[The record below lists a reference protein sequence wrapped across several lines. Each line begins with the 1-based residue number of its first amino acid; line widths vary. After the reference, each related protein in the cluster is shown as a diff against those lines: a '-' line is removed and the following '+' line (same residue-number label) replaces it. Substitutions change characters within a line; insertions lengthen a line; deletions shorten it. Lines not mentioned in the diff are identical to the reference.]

1 MAIFNPQE
9 LQVYFD
15 TRNYAGAAEYLRKT
29 KAKDYASQLT
39 LNSRIHDLEKLA
51 AKQKS
56 IYADLNSD
64 QQQAYD
70 FMSAMLGDEGSVPR
84 TRVYKENGQE
94 RQQVNTYG
102 TEYLNKINNLKSN
115 DGNDIHRI
123 AIDIENDDDLQA
135 LSKSLGYGNIYDNTL
150 GISVVNL
157 GKNKGNRLIID
168 SSNKNLYKLLSAT
181 NKLSDKSGW
190 DIFNNI
196 GNEATKW
203 GLGTGAIGATIGSVA
218 PGVGTTVGGAIGG
231 LGGML
236 VGTVKGGIDEIS
248 NAIYRSNKYK
258 IRGIDADGKVYNN
271 GDFNYGDLQDAIAI
285 GDKANDI
292 MEDAKAAKTRQ
303 QTFVAESVVSN
314 FLGAGH
320 AEAYKLYK
328 QHKID
333 FDTYNKIETN
343 WKKAYDTLINQADFT
358 KKEVYAWSADSGE
371 GVNLKLVNNP
381 DIPNLKGEIMA
392 AMHDNRVT
400 YSLCVSDG
408 ELGTLITIAPKTQSG
423 DDKTDWSKKKGE
435 VQKQIWVKGLFE
447 GSAERAFESDSKTKA
462 ARDNADMKKFNYELS
477 LANGKTVG
485 YKPGTGAY
493 SKTTDKN
500 GNTVYT
506 SISEEEMIH
515 NLNESNII
523 EEGALT
529 ALNSLNNDSNNY
541 NTSNIMNR
549 INSLAISATNELY
562 PQGSATDTER
572 EYYANEIARTMA
584 NLVARYYKLQ
594 NQE

>member
-1 MAIFNPQE
+1 MAQFNPQE

-29 KAKDYASQLT
+29 KAKDYASQLA
-39 LNSRIHDLEKLA
+39 LNSKIHDLEKLA

-56 IYADLNSD
+56 IYSNLDND

-70 FMSAMLGDEGSVPR
+70 FMSAMLGEGSIPR
-84 TRVYKENGQE
+84 NRTYIENGQE
-94 RQQVNTYG
+94 RTQVNNYG
-102 TEYLNKINNLKSN
+102 TEYLNKISNLKSD
-115 DGNDIHRI
+115 DGNNINRI
-123 AIDIENDDDLQA
+123 AIDIENDDDLEA
-135 LSKSLGYGNIYDNTL
+135 LSKSLGYGNINDNTL
-150 GISVVNL
+150 GISVINL

-168 SSNKNLYKLLSAT
+168 SSNKNLYKVLSAT
-181 NKLSDKSGW
+181 NKLSDKSSL
-190 DIFNNI
+190 DIINNI
-196 GNEATKW
+196 GSEATKW
-203 GLGTGAIGATIGSVA
+203 GLGTGAIGATIGSVV
-218 PGVGTTVGGAIGG
+218 PGVGTTAGGAIGG
-231 LGGML
+231 LGGMV
-236 VGTVKGGIDEIS
+236 VGIIKGGADEIL
-248 NAIYRSNKYK
+248 NAVYRSNKYK
-258 IRGIDADGKVYNN
+258 IKGIDSKGKLYDD
-271 GDFNYGDLQDAIAI
+271 GDFNYDDLQDAIEI
-285 GDKANDI
+285 GDKANTI
-292 MEDAKAAKTRQ
+292 MEDVKATKTRQ
-303 QTFVAESVVSN
+303 QNFVAESVVSN

-333 FDTYNKIETN
+333 LDTYNKIEAN
-343 WKKAYDTLINQADFT
+343 WKKTYDTLINQADFT
-358 KKEVYAWSADSGE
+358 QKEVYAWSADSGE
-371 GVNLKLVNNP
+371 GVNLKPVKNELIP
-381 DIPNLKGEIMA
+381 DLKGEIMS

-408 ELGTLITIAPKTQSG
+408 ELGTLITIAPKAQSG

-447 GSAERAFESDSKTKA
+447 GTAERAFESDSKTKA

-477 LANGKTVG
+477 LVNGKTVG

-500 GNTVYT
+500 GNTIYN

-515 NLNESNII
+515 NLNENNII
-523 EEGALT
+523 EEGALA

-541 NTSNIMNR
+541 NTSNIMDR

-572 EYYANEIARTMA
+572 EYYANEISRTMA
-584 NLVARYYKLQ
+584 NLVARYNKLQ

>member
-1 MAIFNPQE
+1 MAQFNPQE

-29 KAKDYASQLT
+29 KAKDYASQLA
-39 LNSRIHDLEKLA
+39 LNSKIHDLEKLA

-56 IYADLNSD
+56 IYSNLDND

-70 FMSAMLGDEGSVPR
+70 FMSAMFGEGSIPR
-84 TRVYKENGQE
+84 NRVYTENGQE
-94 RQQVNTYG
+94 RRQVNNYG
-102 TEYLNKINNLKSN
+102 TEYLNRISNLKSD
-115 DGNDIHRI
+115 DGNNINRI
-123 AIDIENDDDLQA
+123 AIDIEKDDDLQA
-135 LSKSLGYGNIYDNTL
+135 LSKSLGYGNINDNTL
-150 GISVVNL
+150 GISIVSL

-168 SSNKNLYKLLSAT
+168 SSNKNLYKVLSAT
-181 NKLSDKSGW
+181 NKLSDKSGL
-190 DIFNNI
+190 DIINDI
-196 GNEATKW
+196 GGEATKW
-203 GLGTGAIGATIGSVA
+203 GLGTVPIGATIGSVV
-218 PGVGTTVGGAIGG
+218 PVVGTTAGGAIGG

-236 VGTVKGGIDEIS
+236 VGIIKGGADEIS

-258 IRGIDADGKVYNN
+258 IKGIDSKGKLYDD
-271 GDFNYGDLQDAIAI
+271 GDFNYDDLQDAIEI
-285 GDKANDI
+285 GDKANSI
-292 MEDAKAAKTRQ
+292 MEDVKATKTRQ
-303 QTFVAESVVSN
+303 QNFVAESVVSN

-320 AEAYKLYK
+320 AEAYKLYQ

-333 FDTYNKIETN
+333 ADTYNKIQDN

-358 KKEVYAWSADSGE
+358 QKEVYAWSADSGE
-371 GVNLKLVNNP
+371 GVNLKSVKNELIP
-381 DIPNLKGEIMA
+381 DLKGEVMA
-392 AMHDNRVT
+392 AMHDNRLT

-408 ELGTLITIAPKTQSG
+408 ELGTLITIAPKAQSG

-435 VQKQIWVKGLFE
+435 IQKQIWVKGLFE
-447 GSAERAFESDSKTKA
+447 GTAEKAFESDTKTKA

-477 LANGKTVG
+477 LVNGKTVG

-500 GNTVYT
+500 GNTIYN

-515 NLNESNII
+515 NINENNII
-523 EEGALT
+523 EEGALA

-541 NTSNIMNR
+541 NTSNIMDR

-572 EYYANEIARTMA
+572 EYYANEISRTMA
-584 NLVARYYKLQ
+584 NLVARYNKLQ
-594 NQE
+594 NQK

>member
-1 MAIFNPQE
+1 MAQFNAQILQE
-9 LQVYFD
+9 YFD
-15 TRNYAGAAEYLRKT
+15 TRNYAGAANYLRT
-29 KAKDYASQLT
+29 TEAKDYSSQLA
-39 LNSRIHDLEKLA
+39 LNSKIHDLEKLA

-56 IYADLNSD
+56 IYADLDSD

-70 FMSAMLGDEGSVPR
+70 FMSAISGEGSIPR

-94 RQQVNTYG
+94 RRQVNNYG
-102 TEYLNKINNLKSN
+102 TEYLNKINNLKSDN
-115 DGNDIHRI
+115 GQNINRI
-123 AIDIENDDDLQA
+123 AIDIENDDDLKA
-135 LSKSLGYGNIYDNTL
+135 LSENLGYGNLNDNTL
-150 GISVVNL
+150 GISIVSL

-168 SSNKNLYKLLSAT
+168 TTNKNLYKVLSTA

-196 GNEATKW
+196 GGEATKW

-218 PGVGTTVGGAIGG
+218 PGIGTTVGGAIGG

-236 VGTVKGGIDEIS
+236 VGTIKGGMDEIS

-258 IRGIDADGKVYNN
+258 IRGIDANGKLYNDGN
-271 GDFNYGDLQDAIAI
+271 FNYGDLQDAIEI
-285 GDKANDI
+285 GDKANNI
-292 MEDAKAAKTRQ
+292 MEDVKATKTRQ
-303 QTFVAESVVSN
+303 QSFVGESVVSN

-320 AEAYKLYK
+320 AEAYKLYQ
-328 QHKID
+328 QHKINL
-333 FDTYNKIETN
+333 DTYNKIETN
-343 WKKAYDTLINQADFT
+343 WKNAYDTLIQQADFT
-358 KKEVYAWSADSGE
+358 QKEVYAWSADSGE
-371 GVNLKLVNNP
+371 GVNLKPVDNKLVP
-381 DIPNLKGEIMA
+381 DLKGEVMA

-408 ELGTLITIAPKTQSG
+408 ELGTLITIAPKAQSG
-423 DDKTDWSKKKGE
+423 DDKTNWSKKKSE

-447 GSAERAFESDSKTKA
+447 GTAERAFESDTKSKA
-462 ARDNADMKKFNYELS
+462 ARDNADMKKFNYELE
-477 LANGKTVG
+477 LADGKTVG

-493 SKTTDKN
+493 YKTTDKD
-500 GNTVYT
+500 GNTIYNGLT
-506 SISEEEMIH
+506 EEQMLHE
-515 NLNESNII
+515 LNKSNII
-523 EEGALT
+523 EEGALA
-529 ALNSLNNDSNNY
+529 ALNSLNHDSNNY

>member
-1 MAIFNPQE
+1 MAQFNPQE

-15 TRNYAGAAEYLRKT
+15 TRNYAGAANYLRKT
-29 KAKDYASQLT
+29 KAKDYTSQLA
-39 LNSRIHDLEKLA
+39 LNSKIHDLEKLA

-56 IYADLNSD
+56 IYSNLDND

-70 FMSAMLGDEGSVPR
+70 FMSAMFGEGSIPR
-84 TRVYKENGQE
+84 NRVYIENGQE
-94 RQQVNTYG
+94 RTQVNNYG
-102 TEYLNKINNLKSN
+102 TEYLNKTSNLKSN
-115 DGNDIHRI
+115 KGSNINRI
-123 AIDIENDDDLQA
+123 AIDIENDDDLEA
-135 LSKSLGYGNIYDNTL
+135 LSKSLGYGNINDNTL
-150 GISVVNL
+150 GISVINL

-168 SSNKNLYKLLSAT
+168 SSNKNLYKVLSAT
-181 NKLSDKSGW
+181 NKLSDKSSL
-190 DIFNNI
+190 DIINNI
-196 GNEATKW
+196 GGEATKW
-203 GLGTGAIGATIGSVA
+203 GLGTGAIGATIGSVV
-218 PGVGTTVGGAIGG
+218 PGVGTTAGGAIGG

-236 VGTVKGGIDEIS
+236 VGIIKGGTDEIS

-258 IRGIDADGKVYNN
+258 IKGIDSKGKLYDD
-271 GDFNYGDLQDAIAI
+271 GDFNYGDLQDAIEI
-285 GDKANDI
+285 GDKANSI
-292 MEDAKAAKTRQ
+292 MEDVKATKTRQ
-303 QTFVAESVVSN
+303 QNFVAESVVSN

-320 AEAYKLYK
+320 AEAYKLYQ

-333 FDTYNKIETN
+333 ANTYNKIQDN

-358 KKEVYAWSADSGE
+358 QKEVYAWSADSGE
-371 GVNLKLVNNP
+371 GVNLKSVKNELIP
-381 DIPNLKGEIMA
+381 DLKGEVMA
-392 AMHDNRVT
+392 AMHDNRLT

-408 ELGTLITIAPKTQSG
+408 ELGTLITIAPKAQSG

-435 VQKQIWVKGLFE
+435 VQKQIWIKGLFE
-447 GSAERAFESDSKTKA
+447 GTAEKAFESDTKTKA

-477 LANGKTVG
+477 LVNGKTVG

-500 GNTVYT
+500 GNTIYN

-515 NLNESNII
+515 NLNENNII
-523 EEGALT
+523 EEGALA

-541 NTSNIMNR
+541 NTSNIMDR

-572 EYYANEIARTMA
+572 EYYANEISRTMA
-584 NLVARYYKLQ
+584 NLVARYNKLQ
-594 NQE
+594 NQ

>member
-1 MAIFNPQE
+1 MAQFNAQILQE
-9 LQVYFD
+9 YFD
-15 TRNYAGAAEYLRKT
+15 TRNYAGAANYLRT
-29 KAKDYASQLT
+29 TEAKDYSSQLA
-39 LNSRIHDLEKLA
+39 LNSKIHDLEKLA

-56 IYADLNSD
+56 IYADLDSD

-70 FMSAMLGDEGSVPR
+70 FMSAISGEGSIPR

-94 RQQVNTYG
+94 RRQVNNYG
-102 TEYLNKINNLKSN
+102 TEYLNKINNLKSDN
-115 DGNDIHRI
+115 GQNINRI
-123 AIDIENDDDLQA
+123 AIDIENDDDLKA
-135 LSKSLGYGNIYDNTL
+135 LSENLGYGNLNDNTL
-150 GISVVNL
+150 GISIVSL

-168 SSNKNLYKLLSAT
+168 TTNKNLYKVLSTA

-196 GNEATKW
+196 GGEATKW

-218 PGVGTTVGGAIGG
+218 PGIGTTVGGAIGG

-236 VGTVKGGIDEIS
+236 VGTIKGGMDEIS

-258 IRGIDADGKVYNN
+258 IRGIDANGKLYNDGN
-271 GDFNYGDLQDAIAI
+271 FNYGDLQDAVAI

-292 MEDAKAAKTRQ
+292 MEDVKATKTRQ
-303 QTFVAESVVSN
+303 QSFVGESVVSN

-320 AEAYKLYK
+320 AEAYKLYQ
-328 QHKID
+328 QHKINL
-333 FDTYNKIETN
+333 DTYNKIETN
-343 WKKAYDTLINQADFT
+343 WKNAYDTLIQQADFT
-358 KKEVYAWSADSGE
+358 QKEVYAWSADSGE
-371 GVNLKLVNNP
+371 GVNLKPVDNKLIP
-381 DIPNLKGEIMA
+381 DLKGEVMA

-408 ELGTLITIAPKTQSG
+408 ELGTLITIAPKAQSG
-423 DDKTDWSKKKGE
+423 DDKTDWSKKKSE

-447 GSAERAFESDSKTKA
+447 GTAERAFESDTKSKA
-462 ARDNADMKKFNYELS
+462 ARDNADMKKFNYELE
-477 LANGKTVG
+477 LADGKTVG

-493 SKTTDKN
+493 YKTTDKD
-500 GNTVYT
+500 GNTIYNGLT
-506 SISEEEMIH
+506 EEQMLHE
-515 NLNESNII
+515 LNKSNII
-523 EEGALT
+523 EEGALA
-529 ALNSLNNDSNNY
+529 ALNSLNHDSNNY
-541 NTSNIMNR
+541 NTNNIMNR

>member
-1 MAIFNPQE
+1 MAQFNPQE

-29 KAKDYASQLT
+29 KAKDYASQLA
-39 LNSRIHDLEKLA
+39 LNSKIHDLEKLA

-56 IYADLNSD
+56 IYSNLDND

-70 FMSAMLGDEGSVPR
+70 FMSAMFGEGSIPR
-84 TRVYKENGQE
+84 NRTYIENGQE
-94 RQQVNTYG
+94 RTQVNNYG
-102 TEYLNKINNLKSN
+102 TEYLNKINNLRSDN
-115 DGNDIHRI
+115 GNNIKRI
-123 AIDIENDDDLQA
+123 AIDIENDDDLEA
-135 LSKSLGYGNIYDNTL
+135 LSKSLGYGNINDNTL
-150 GISVVNL
+150 GVSVINL

-168 SSNKNLYKLLSAT
+168 SSNKNLYKVLSAT
-181 NKLSDKSGW
+181 NKLSDKSGL
-190 DIFNNI
+190 DIINDI
-196 GNEATKW
+196 GGEATKW
-203 GLGTGAIGATIGSVA
+203 GLGTGAIGATIGSVV
-218 PGVGTTVGGAIGG
+218 PGVGTTAGGAIGG

-236 VGTVKGGIDEIS
+236 VGVIKGGADEIS

-258 IRGIDADGKVYNN
+258 IKGIDSKGNVYDD
-271 GDFNYGDLQDAIAI
+271 GDFNYDDLQDAIEI
-285 GDKANDI
+285 GDKANSI
-292 MEDAKAAKTRQ
+292 MEDVKATKTRQ
-303 QTFVAESVVSN
+303 QNFVAESVVSN

-333 FDTYNKIETN
+333 LNAYNKIEAN
-343 WKKAYDTLINQADFT
+343 WKKTYDTLINQADFT
-358 KKEVYAWSADSGE
+358 QKEVYAWSADSGE
-371 GVNLKLVNNP
+371 GVNLKSVKNELIP
-381 DIPNLKGEIMA
+381 DLKGEIIA

-408 ELGTLITIAPKTQSG
+408 ELGTLITISPKAQSG

-435 VQKQIWVKGLFE
+435 IQKQIWVKGLFE
-447 GSAERAFESDSKTKA
+447 GTAERAFESDSKTKA

-477 LANGKTVG
+477 LVNGKTVG

-500 GNTVYT
+500 GNTIYT

-515 NLNESNII
+515 NLNENNII
-523 EEGALT
+523 EEGALA
-529 ALNSLNNDSNNY
+529 ALNSLNNDSDNY
-541 NTSNIMNR
+541 NTSNIMDR

-572 EYYANEIARTMA
+572 EYYANEISRTMA
-584 NLVARYYKLQ
+584 NLVARYNKLQ

>member
-1 MAIFNPQE
+1 MAEFNSQE

-15 TRNYAGAAEYLRKT
+15 TRNYAGAADYLRKT
-29 KAKDYASQLT
+29 KAKDYASQLA
-39 LNSRIHDLEKLA
+39 LNSKIHDLEKLA

-56 IYADLNSD
+56 IYTDLDSD

-70 FMSAMLGDEGSVPR
+70 FMSAMSGEGGIPR

-94 RQQVNTYG
+94 RRQVNNYG
-102 TEYLNKINNLKSN
+102 TEYLNRISNLKSD
-115 DGNDIHRI
+115 DGNNINRI
-123 AIDIENDDDLQA
+123 AIDIENDDDLKA
-135 LSKSLGYGNIYDNTL
+135 LSESLGYGNIYDNTL
-150 GISVVNL
+150 GISVVSL
-157 GKNKGNRLIID
+157 GKDKGNRLIID

-190 DIFNNI
+190 DIFNNMS
-196 GNEATKW
+196 NEAIKF
-203 GLGTGAIGATIGSVA
+203 GSIGAIPGATIGSIV
-218 PGVGTTVGGAIGG
+218 PGIGTMTGGAIGG

-236 VGTVKGGIDEIS
+236 VGLVKGGGDEIS
-248 NAIYRSNKYK
+248 DAVYRSNKYK
-258 IRGIDADGKVYNN
+258 IKGIDSQGKLYDD
-271 GDFNYGDLQDAIAI
+271 GDFNYGDLQDAIEI
-285 GDKANDI
+285 GDKANNI
-292 MEDAKAAKTRQ
+292 MEDVKATKTRQ
-303 QTFVAESVVSN
+303 QNFVAESVVSN

-320 AEAYKLYK
+320 AEAYKLYQ

-333 FDTYNKIETN
+333 ADTYNKIQDN

-358 KKEVYAWSADSGE
+358 QKEVYAWSADSGE
-371 GVNLKLVNNP
+371 GVNLKPVKNELIP
-381 DIPNLKGEIMA
+381 DLKGEVMS

-408 ELGTLITIAPKTQSG
+408 ELGTLITIAPKAESG

-435 VQKQIWVKGLFE
+435 VQKQVWIKGLFE
-447 GSAERAFESDSKTKA
+447 GTAERAFESDTKTKA

-477 LANGKTVG
+477 LVNGNTVG

-493 SKTTDKN
+493 SKSTDKN
-500 GNTVYT
+500 GNTIYT

-515 NLNESNII
+515 NLNENNII
-523 EEGALT
+523 EEGALA

-541 NTSNIMNR
+541 NTNNIMDR

-572 EYYANEIARTMA
+572 EYQANRIAIVMA
-584 NLVARYYKLQ
+584 NLVERYYKLQ
-594 NQE
+594 NQK

>member
-1 MAIFNPQE
+1 MAQFNSQE

-29 KAKDYASQLT
+29 KAKDYASQLA
-39 LNSRIHDLEKLA
+39 LNSKIHDLEKLA

-56 IYADLNSD
+56 IYSNLDND

-70 FMSAMLGDEGSVPR
+70 FMSAMLGEGSIPR
-84 TRVYKENGQE
+84 NRTYIENGQE
-94 RQQVNTYG
+94 RTQVNNYG
-102 TEYLNKINNLKSN
+102 TEYLNKISNLRSDNGSN
-115 DGNDIHRI
+115 INRI
-123 AIDIENDDDLQA
+123 AIDIENDDDLEA
-135 LSKSLGYGNIYDNTL
+135 LSKSLGYGNINDNTL
-150 GISVVNL
+150 GISVINL

-168 SSNKNLYKLLSAT
+168 SSNKNLYKVLSAT
-181 NKLSDKSGW
+181 NKLSDKSGL
-190 DIFNNI
+190 DIINDI
-196 GNEATKW
+196 GGEATKW
-203 GLGTGAIGATIGSVA
+203 GLGTGAIGATIGSVVPA
-218 PGVGTTVGGAIGG
+218 VGTTAGGAIGG

-236 VGTVKGGIDEIS
+236 VGIIKGGADEIF

-258 IRGIDADGKVYNN
+258 IKGIDAKGKLYDDD
-271 GDFNYGDLQDAIAI
+271 DFNYGDLQDAIEI
-285 GDKANDI
+285 GDKANNI
-292 MEDAKAAKTRQ
+292 MEDVKATKTRQ
-303 QTFVAESVVSN
+303 QNFVAESVVSN

-328 QHKID
+328 QHKINL
-333 FDTYNKIETN
+333 DTYNKIEAN
-343 WKKAYDTLINQADFT
+343 WKKTYDTLINQADFT
-358 KKEVYAWSADSGE
+358 QKEVYAWSADSGE
-371 GVNLKLVNNP
+371 GVNLKSVKNELIP
-381 DIPNLKGEIMA
+381 DLKGEIMS

-408 ELGTLITIAPKTQSG
+408 ELGTLITIAPKSQSG

-435 VQKQIWVKGLFE
+435 IQKQVWVKGLFE
-447 GSAERAFESDSKTKA
+447 GTAEKAFESDTKTKA

-477 LANGKTVG
+477 LVNGKTVG

-500 GNTVYT
+500 GNTIYN

-515 NLNESNII
+515 NLNENNII
-523 EEGALT
+523 EEGALA

-541 NTSNIMNR
+541 NTSNIMDR

-572 EYYANEIARTMA
+572 EYYANEISRTMA
-584 NLVARYYKLQ
+584 NLVARYNKLQ

>member
-1 MAIFNPQE
+1 MAQFNSQE

-29 KAKDYASQLT
+29 KAKDYASQLA
-39 LNSRIHDLEKLA
+39 LNSKIHDLEKLA

-56 IYADLNSD
+56 IYSNLDND

-70 FMSAMLGDEGSVPR
+70 FMSAMLGEGSIPR
-84 TRVYKENGQE
+84 NRTYTENGQE
-94 RQQVNTYG
+94 RTQVNNYG
-102 TEYLNKINNLKSN
+102 TEYLNKISNLRSDNGSN
-115 DGNDIHRI
+115 INRI
-123 AIDIENDDDLQA
+123 AIDIENDDDLEA
-135 LSKSLGYGNIYDNTL
+135 LSKSLGYGNINDNTL
-150 GISVVNL
+150 GISIVSL

-168 SSNKNLYKLLSAT
+168 SSNKNLYKVLSAT
-181 NKLSDKSGW
+181 NKLSDKSGL
-190 DIFNNI
+190 DIINDI
-196 GNEATKW
+196 GGEATKW
-203 GLGTGAIGATIGSVA
+203 GLGTGAIGATIGSVV
-218 PGVGTTVGGAIGG
+218 PGVGTTAGGAIGG

-236 VGTVKGGIDEIS
+236 VGIIKGGADEIS

-258 IRGIDADGKVYNN
+258 IKGIDSKGKLYDD
-271 GDFNYGDLQDAIAI
+271 GDFNYGDLQDAIEI
-285 GDKANDI
+285 GDKANSI
-292 MEDAKAAKTRQ
+292 MEDVKATKTRQ
-303 QTFVAESVVSN
+303 QNFVAESVVSN

-328 QHKID
+328 QHKINL
-333 FDTYNKIETN
+333 DTYNKIEAN
-343 WKKAYDTLINQADFT
+343 WKKTYDTLINQADFT
-358 KKEVYAWSADSGE
+358 QKEVYAWSADSGE
-371 GVNLKLVNNP
+371 GVNLKSVKNELIP
-381 DIPNLKGEIMA
+381 DLKGEVMA
-392 AMHDNRVT
+392 AMHDNRLT

-408 ELGTLITIAPKTQSG
+408 ELGTLITIAPKAQSG

-435 VQKQIWVKGLFE
+435 VQKQIWIKGLFE
-447 GSAERAFESDSKTKA
+447 GTAEKAFESDTKTKA

-477 LANGKTVG
+477 LVNGKTVG

-500 GNTVYT
+500 GNTIYN

-515 NLNESNII
+515 NLNENNII
-523 EEGALT
+523 EEGALA

-541 NTSNIMNR
+541 NTSNIMDR

-572 EYYANEIARTMA
+572 EYYANEISRTMA
-584 NLVARYYKLQ
+584 NLVARYNKLQ
-594 NQE
+594 NQK

>member
-1 MAIFNPQE
+1 MAQFNPQE

-29 KAKDYASQLT
+29 KAKDYASQLA
-39 LNSRIHDLEKLA
+39 LNSKIHDLEKLA

-56 IYADLNSD
+56 IYSDLDND

-70 FMSAMLGDEGSVPR
+70 FMSAMFGEGSIPR
-84 TRVYKENGQE
+84 NRTYIENGQE
-94 RQQVNTYG
+94 RTQVNNYG
-102 TEYLNKINNLKSN
+102 TEYLNKINNLRSDN
-115 DGNDIHRI
+115 GNNIKRI
-123 AIDIENDDDLQA
+123 AIDIENDDDLEA
-135 LSKSLGYGNIYDNTL
+135 LSKSLGYGNINDNTL
-150 GISVVNL
+150 GVSVINL

-168 SSNKNLYKLLSAT
+168 SSNKNLYKVLSAT
-181 NKLSDKSGW
+181 NKISDKSGL
-190 DIFNNI
+190 DIINDI
-196 GNEATKW
+196 GGEATKW
-203 GLGTGAIGATIGSVA
+203 GLGTGAIGATIGSVV
-218 PGVGTTVGGAIGG
+218 PGVGTTAGGAIGG

-236 VGTVKGGIDEIS
+236 VGVIKGGADEIS

-258 IRGIDADGKVYNN
+258 IKGIDSKGNVYDD
-271 GDFNYGDLQDAIAI
+271 GDFNYDDLQDAIEI
-285 GDKANDI
+285 GDKANSI
-292 MEDAKAAKTRQ
+292 MEDVKATKTRQ
-303 QTFVAESVVSN
+303 QNFVAESVVSN

-333 FDTYNKIETN
+333 LNTYNKIEAN
-343 WKKAYDTLINQADFT
+343 WKKTYDTLINQADFT
-358 KKEVYAWSADSGE
+358 QKEVYAWSADSGE
-371 GVNLKLVNNP
+371 GVNLKSVKNELIP
-381 DIPNLKGEIMA
+381 DLKGEIMA

-408 ELGTLITIAPKTQSG
+408 ELGTLITISPKAQSG
-423 DDKTDWSKKKGE
+423 NDKTDWSKKKGE
-435 VQKQIWVKGLFE
+435 IQKQIWVKGLFE
-447 GSAERAFESDSKTKA
+447 GTAERAFESDSKTKA

-477 LANGKTVG
+477 LVNGKTVG

-500 GNTVYT
+500 GNTIYT

-515 NLNESNII
+515 NLNENNII
-523 EEGALT
+523 EEGALA

-541 NTSNIMNR
+541 NTSNIMDR

-572 EYYANEIARTMA
+572 EYYANEISRTMA
-584 NLVARYYKLQ
+584 NLVARYNKLQ

>member
-1 MAIFNPQE
+1 MAQFNPQE

-29 KAKDYASQLT
+29 KAKDYASQLA
-39 LNSRIHDLEKLA
+39 LNSKIHDLEKIA

-56 IYADLNSD
+56 IYSNLDND

-70 FMSAMLGDEGSVPR
+70 FMSAMFGEGSIPR
-84 TRVYKENGQE
+84 NRTYIENGQE
-94 RQQVNTYG
+94 RTQVNNYG
-102 TEYLNKINNLKSN
+102 TEYLNKINNLRSDNGNNIKS
-115 DGNDIHRI
+115 I
-123 AIDIENDDDLQA
+123 AIDIENDDDLEA
-135 LSKSLGYGNIYDNTL
+135 LSKSLGYGNINDNTL
-150 GISVVNL
+150 GISVINL

-168 SSNKNLYKLLSAT
+168 SSNKNLYKVLSAT
-181 NKLSDKSGW
+181 NKLSDKSSL
-190 DIFNNI
+190 DIINNI
-196 GNEATKW
+196 GTEGTKW
-203 GLGTGAIGATIGSVA
+203 GLGTGAIGATIGSVV

-236 VGTVKGGIDEIS
+236 VGVIKGGADEIL

-258 IRGIDADGKVYNN
+258 IKGIDSKGKLYDD
-271 GDFNYGDLQDAIAI
+271 GDFNYDDLQDAIEI
-285 GDKANDI
+285 GDKANTI
-292 MEDAKAAKTRQ
+292 MEDVKATKTRQ
-303 QTFVAESVVSN
+303 QNFVAESVVSN

-328 QHKID
+328 QHKINL
-333 FDTYNKIETN
+333 DTYNKIEAN
-343 WKKAYDTLINQADFT
+343 WKKTYDTLINQADFT
-358 KKEVYAWSADSGE
+358 QKEVYAWSADSGE
-371 GVNLKLVNNP
+371 GVNLKPVKNELIP
-381 DIPNLKGEIMA
+381 DLKGEVMA

-423 DDKTDWSKKKGE
+423 DDKTNWSKKKGE
-435 VQKQIWVKGLFE
+435 IQKQVWVKGLFE
-447 GSAERAFESDSKTKA
+447 GTAEKAFESDSKTKA

-493 SKTTDKN
+493 SKITDKN

-515 NLNESNII
+515 NLNENNEI
-523 EEGALT
+523 EEKALE
-529 ALNSLNNDSNNY
+529 ALNLLNHDPNNY
-541 NTSNIMNR
+541 NTSNIMNKIR
-549 INSLAISATNELY
+549 DSAISATKTLY
-562 PQGSATDTER
+562 PKGSVTDTER
-572 EYYANEIARTMA
+572 EYHANEIARTMA

-594 NQE
+594 NQK

>member
-1 MAIFNPQE
+1 MAQFNAQILQE
-9 LQVYFD
+9 YFD
-15 TRNYAGAAEYLRKT
+15 TRNYAGAANYLRT
-29 KAKDYASQLT
+29 TEAKDYSSQLA
-39 LNSRIHDLEKLA
+39 LNSKIHDLEKLA

-56 IYADLNSD
+56 IYADLDSD

-70 FMSAMLGDEGSVPR
+70 FMSAISGEGSIPR

-94 RQQVNTYG
+94 RRQVNNYG
-102 TEYLNKINNLKSN
+102 TEYLNKINNLKSDN
-115 DGNDIHRI
+115 GQNINRI
-123 AIDIENDDDLQA
+123 AIDIENDDDLKA
-135 LSKSLGYGNIYDNTL
+135 LSENLGYGNLSDNTL
-150 GISVVNL
+150 GISIVSL

-168 SSNKNLYKLLSAT
+168 TTNKNLYKVLSTA

-196 GNEATKW
+196 GGEATKW

-218 PGVGTTVGGAIGG
+218 PGIGTTVGGAIGG

-258 IRGIDADGKVYNN
+258 IRGIDANGKVYSD
-271 GDFNYGDLQDAIAI
+271 GGFNYEDLQDAVEI
-285 GDKANDI
+285 GDKANNI
-292 MEDAKAAKTRQ
+292 MEDVKATKTRQ
-303 QTFVAESVVSN
+303 QGFVGESVVSN

-320 AEAYKLYK
+320 AEAYKLYQ
-328 QHKID
+328 QHKINL
-333 FDTYNKIETN
+333 DTYNKIETN
-343 WKKAYDTLINQADFT
+343 WKNAYDTLIQQADFT
-358 KKEVYAWSADSGE
+358 QKEVYAWSADSGE
-371 GVNLKLVNNP
+371 GVNLKPVDNKLVP
-381 DIPNLKGEIMA
+381 DLKGEVMA

-408 ELGTLITIAPKTQSG
+408 ELGTLITIAPKAQSG
-423 DDKTDWSKKKGE
+423 DDKTDWSKKKSE

-447 GSAERAFESDSKTKA
+447 GTAERAFESDTKSKA
-462 ARDNADMKKFNYELS
+462 ARDNADMKKFNYELE
-477 LANGKTVG
+477 LADGKTVG

-493 SKTTDKN
+493 YKTTDKD
-500 GNTVYT
+500 GNTIYNGLT
-506 SISEEEMIH
+506 EEQMLHE
-515 NLNESNII
+515 LNKSNII
-523 EEGALT
+523 EEGALA
-529 ALNSLNNDSNNY
+529 ALNSLNHDSNNY
-541 NTSNIMNR
+541 NTNNIMNR

>member
-1 MAIFNPQE
+1 MAEFNSQE

-15 TRNYAGAAEYLRKT
+15 TRNYAGAADYLRKT
-29 KAKDYASQLT
+29 KAKDYASQLA
-39 LNSRIHDLEKLA
+39 LNSKIHDLEKLA

-56 IYADLNSD
+56 IYADLDSD

-70 FMSAMLGDEGSVPR
+70 FMSAMSGEGGIPR

-94 RQQVNTYG
+94 RRQVNNYG
-102 TEYLNKINNLKSN
+102 TEYLNRISNLKSN
-115 DGNDIHRI
+115 DGNNINRI
-123 AIDIENDDDLQA
+123 AIDIENDDDLKA
-135 LSKSLGYGNIYDNTL
+135 LSESLGYGNIYDNTL
-150 GISVVNL
+150 GISVVSL
-157 GKNKGNRLIID
+157 GKDKGNRLIID
-168 SSNKNLYKLLSAT
+168 SSNKNLYKLLSTT

-190 DIFNNI
+190 DIFNNMS
-196 GNEATKW
+196 NEAIKF
-203 GLGTGAIGATIGSVA
+203 GSIGALPGATIGSIV
-218 PGVGTTVGGAIGG
+218 PGIGTMAGGAIGG

-236 VGTVKGGIDEIS
+236 VGLVKGGGDEIS
-248 NAIYRSNKYK
+248 DAVYRSNKYK
-258 IRGIDADGKVYNN
+258 IKGIDSQGKLYDD
-271 GDFNYGDLQDAIAI
+271 GDFNYGDLQDAIEI
-285 GDKANDI
+285 GDKANNI
-292 MEDAKAAKTRQ
+292 MEDVKATKTRQ
-303 QTFVAESVVSN
+303 QNFVAESVVSN

-320 AEAYKLYK
+320 AEAYKLYQ

-333 FDTYNKIETN
+333 ADTYNKIQDN

-358 KKEVYAWSADSGE
+358 QKEVYAWSADSGE
-371 GVNLKLVNNP
+371 GVNLKPVKNELIP
-381 DIPNLKGEIMA
+381 DLKGEVMS

-408 ELGTLITIAPKTQSG
+408 ELGTLITIAPKAESG

-435 VQKQIWVKGLFE
+435 VQKQVWIKGLFE
-447 GSAERAFESDSKTKA
+447 GTAERAFESDTKTKA

-477 LANGKTVG
+477 LVNGNTVG

-493 SKTTDKN
+493 SKSTDKN
-500 GNTVYT
+500 GNTIYT

-515 NLNESNII
+515 NLNENNII
-523 EEGALT
+523 EEGALA

-541 NTSNIMNR
+541 NTNNIMDR

-572 EYYANEIARTMA
+572 EYQANRIAIVMA
-584 NLVARYYKLQ
+584 NLVERYYKLQ
-594 NQE
+594 NQK

>member
-1 MAIFNPQE
+1 MAQFNSQE

-29 KAKDYASQLT
+29 KAKDYASQLA
-39 LNSRIHDLEKLA
+39 LNSKIHDLEKLA

-56 IYADLNSD
+56 IYSNLDND

-70 FMSAMLGDEGSVPR
+70 FMSAMLGEGSIPR
-84 TRVYKENGQE
+84 NRVYIENGQE
-94 RQQVNTYG
+94 RRQVNNYG
-102 TEYLNKINNLKSN
+102 TEYLNRISNLRSDNGSNIN
-115 DGNDIHRI
+115 RI

-135 LSKSLGYGNIYDNTL
+135 LSKSLGYGNINDNTL
-150 GISVVNL
+150 GISIVSL

-168 SSNKNLYKLLSAT
+168 SSNKNLYKVLSAT
-181 NKLSDKSGW
+181 NKLSDKSGL
-190 DIFNNI
+190 DIISDI
-196 GNEATKW
+196 GGEATKW
-203 GLGTGAIGATIGSVA
+203 GLGTGAIGATIGSVV
-218 PGVGTTVGGAIGG
+218 PGVGTTAGGAIGG

-236 VGTVKGGIDEIS
+236 VGIIKGGADEIS

-258 IRGIDADGKVYNN
+258 IKGIDSKGRLYDD
-271 GDFNYGDLQDAIAI
+271 GDFNYGDLQDAIEI
-285 GDKANDI
+285 GDKANSI
-292 MEDAKAAKTRQ
+292 MEDVKATKTRQ
-303 QTFVAESVVSN
+303 QNFVAESVVSN

-328 QHKID
+328 QHKINL
-333 FDTYNKIETN
+333 DTYNKIEAN
-343 WKKAYDTLINQADFT
+343 WKKTYDTLINQADFT
-358 KKEVYAWSADSGE
+358 QKEVYAWSADSGE
-371 GVNLKLVNNP
+371 GVNLKSVKNELIP
-381 DIPNLKGEIMA
+381 DLKGEVMA
-392 AMHDNRVT
+392 AMHDNRLT

-408 ELGTLITIAPKTQSG
+408 ELGTLITIAPKAQSG

-435 VQKQIWVKGLFE
+435 VQKQIWIKGLFE
-447 GSAERAFESDSKTKA
+447 GTAEKAFESDTKTKA

-477 LANGKTVG
+477 LVNGKTVG

-500 GNTVYT
+500 GNTIYN

-515 NLNESNII
+515 NLNENNII

-541 NTSNIMNR
+541 NTSNIMDR

-572 EYYANEIARTMA
+572 EYYANEIYRTMA
-584 NLVARYYKLQ
+584 NLVARYNKLQ
-594 NQE
+594 NQK

>member
-1 MAIFNPQE
+1 MAEFNSQE

-15 TRNYAGAAEYLRKT
+15 TRNYAGAADYLRKT
-29 KAKDYASQLT
+29 KAKDYASQLA
-39 LNSRIHDLEKLA
+39 LNSKIHDLEKLA

-56 IYADLNSD
+56 IYADLDSD

-70 FMSAMLGDEGSVPR
+70 FMSAMSGEGGIPR

-94 RQQVNTYG
+94 RRQVNNYG
-102 TEYLNKINNLKSN
+102 TEYLNRISNLKSD
-115 DGNDIHRI
+115 DGNNINRI
-123 AIDIENDDDLQA
+123 AIDIENDDDLKA
-135 LSKSLGYGNIYDNTL
+135 LSESLGYGNIYDNTL
-150 GISVVNL
+150 GISVVSL
-157 GKNKGNRLIID
+157 GKDKGNRLIID

-190 DIFNNI
+190 DIFNNMS
-196 GNEATKW
+196 NEAIKF
-203 GLGTGAIGATIGSVA
+203 GSIGALPGATIGSIV
-218 PGVGTTVGGAIGG
+218 PGIGTMAGGAIGG

-236 VGTVKGGIDEIS
+236 VGLVKGGSDEIS
-248 NAIYRSNKYK
+248 DAVYRSNKYK
-258 IRGIDADGKVYNN
+258 IKGIDSQGKLYDD
-271 GDFNYGDLQDAIAI
+271 GDFNYGDLQDAIEI
-285 GDKANDI
+285 GDKANNI
-292 MEDAKAAKTRQ
+292 MEDVKATKTRQ
-303 QTFVAESVVSN
+303 QNFVAESVVSN

-320 AEAYKLYK
+320 AEAYKLYQ

-333 FDTYNKIETN
+333 ADTYNKIQDN

-358 KKEVYAWSADSGE
+358 QKEVYAWSADSGE
-371 GVNLKLVNNP
+371 GVNLKPVKNELIP
-381 DIPNLKGEIMA
+381 DLKGEVMS

-408 ELGTLITIAPKTQSG
+408 ELGTLITIAPKAESG

-435 VQKQIWVKGLFE
+435 VQKQVWIKGLFE
-447 GSAERAFESDSKTKA
+447 GTAERAFESDTKTKA

-477 LANGKTVG
+477 LVNGNTVG

-493 SKTTDKN
+493 SKSTDKN
-500 GNTVYT
+500 GNTIYT

-515 NLNESNII
+515 NLNENNII
-523 EEGALT
+523 EEGALA

-541 NTSNIMNR
+541 NTNNIMDR

-572 EYYANEIARTMA
+572 EYQANRIAIVMA
-584 NLVARYYKLQ
+584 NLVERYYKLQ
-594 NQE
+594 NQK

>member
-1 MAIFNPQE
+1 MAQFNAQILQE
-9 LQVYFD
+9 YFD
-15 TRNYAGAAEYLRKT
+15 TRNYAGAANYLRT
-29 KAKDYASQLT
+29 TEAKDYSSQLA
-39 LNSRIHDLEKLA
+39 LNSKIHDLEKLA

-56 IYADLNSD
+56 IYADLDSD

-70 FMSAMLGDEGSVPR
+70 FMSAISGEGSIPR

-94 RQQVNTYG
+94 RRQVNNYG
-102 TEYLNKINNLKSN
+102 TEYLNKINNLKSDN
-115 DGNDIHRI
+115 GQNINRI
-123 AIDIENDDDLQA
+123 AIDIENDDDLKA
-135 LSKSLGYGNIYDNTL
+135 LSENLGYGNLSDNTL
-150 GISVVNL
+150 GISIVSL

-168 SSNKNLYKLLSAT
+168 TTNKNLYKVLSTA

-196 GNEATKW
+196 GGEATKW

-218 PGVGTTVGGAIGG
+218 PGIGTTVGGAIGG

-258 IRGIDADGKVYNN
+258 IRGIDANGKVYSD
-271 GDFNYGDLQDAIAI
+271 GGFNYEDLQDAVEI
-285 GDKANDI
+285 GDKANNI
-292 MEDAKAAKTRQ
+292 MEDVKATKTRQ
-303 QTFVAESVVSN
+303 QSFVGESVVSN

-320 AEAYKLYK
+320 AEAYKLYQ
-328 QHKID
+328 QHKINL
-333 FDTYNKIETN
+333 DTYNKIETN
-343 WKKAYDTLINQADFT
+343 WKNAYDTLIQQADFT
-358 KKEVYAWSADSGE
+358 QKEVYAWSADSGE
-371 GVNLKLVNNP
+371 GVNLKPVDNKLVP
-381 DIPNLKGEIMA
+381 DLKGEVMA

-408 ELGTLITIAPKTQSG
+408 ELGTLITIAPKAQSG
-423 DDKTDWSKKKGE
+423 DDKTDWSKKKSE

-447 GSAERAFESDSKTKA
+447 GTAERAFESDTKSKA
-462 ARDNADMKKFNYELS
+462 ARDNADMKKFNYELE
-477 LANGKTVG
+477 LADGKTVG

-493 SKTTDKN
+493 YKTTDKD
-500 GNTVYT
+500 GNTIYNGLT
-506 SISEEEMIH
+506 EEQMLHE
-515 NLNESNII
+515 LNKSNII
-523 EEGALT
+523 EEGALA
-529 ALNSLNNDSNNY
+529 ALNSLNHDSNNY
-541 NTSNIMNR
+541 NTNNIMNR

>member
-1 MAIFNPQE
+1 MAQFDSQE

-15 TRNYAGAAEYLRKT
+15 NRNYAGAADYLRKT
-29 KAKDYASQLT
+29 KAKDYASQLA
-39 LNSRIHDLEKLA
+39 LNSKIHDLEKLA

-56 IYADLNSD
+56 IYNTLDND
-64 QQQAYD
+64 EQQAYD
-70 FMSAMLGDEGSVPR
+70 FISAMNGEGSIPR

-94 RQQVNTYG
+94 RRQVNNYG
-102 TEYLNKINNLKSN
+102 TEFLNKISNLKSD
-115 DGNDIHRI
+115 DGHDINHI
-123 AIDIENDDDLQA
+123 AIDIDNADDLEA
-135 LSKSLGYGNIYDNTL
+135 LSKNLGYKNIIDNDL

-157 GKNKGNRLIID
+157 GKNKGTRLII
-168 SSNKNLYKLLSAT
+168 SNANKNIYKLLSAT

-190 DIFNNI
+190 DIFGDI
-196 GNEATKW
+196 SAEGVK
-203 GLGTGAIGATIGSVA
+203 GASIGAV
-218 PGVGTTVGGAIGG
+218 PGGALGSFVPGIGTIAGAGIGG

-236 VGTVKGGIDEIS
+236 VGLIKGGSDEIS

-258 IRGIDADGKVYNN
+258 IKGIDADGKVYND
-271 GDFNYGDLQDAIAI
+271 GAFNYDDLQDAIKI
-285 GDKANDI
+285 GDKANDV
-292 MEDAKAAKTRQ
+292 MEEIKSTKTTEQ
-303 QTFVAESVVSN
+303 NYVTESVVSN

-328 QHKID
+328 QHIINL
-333 FDTYNKIETN
+333 DTYKKIEDN
-343 WKKAYDTLINQADFT
+343 WKKTYDGLINQADFT
-358 KKEVYAWSADSGE
+358 QKEVYAWSADSEE
-371 GVNLKLVNNP
+371 GVNLKSVDNK
-381 DIPNLKGEIMA
+381 DIPDLKGEVMA

-408 ELGTLITIAPKTQSG
+408 EIGTLITIAPKNQSG
-423 DDKTDWSKKKGE
+423 ADKNDWSSKKGE
-435 VQKQIWVKGLFE
+435 IQKQIWIKGLFE
-447 GSAERAFESDSKTKA
+447 GTAERAFEADSKTKA

-477 LANGKTVG
+477 LVNGKTVG
-485 YKPGTGAY
+485 YKPELGAY
-493 SKTTDKN
+493 AKNTDKN

-506 SISEEEMIH
+506 RISEEEMIR
-515 NLNESNII
+515 NLNENNII

-529 ALNSLNNDSNNY
+529 ALNSLNNDPNNY
-541 NTSNIMNR
+541 NTSNIMDR

-562 PQGSATDTER
+562 PQGNATDTER

>member
-1 MAIFNPQE
+1 MAQFNPQE

-29 KAKDYASQLT
+29 KAKDYASQLA
-39 LNSRIHDLEKLA
+39 LNSKIHDLEKIA

-56 IYADLNSD
+56 IYSNLDND

-70 FMSAMLGDEGSVPR
+70 FMSAMFGEGSIPR
-84 TRVYKENGQE
+84 NRTYIENGQE
-94 RQQVNTYG
+94 RTQVNNYG
-102 TEYLNKINNLKSN
+102 TEYLNKINNLRSDNGNNIKS
-115 DGNDIHRI
+115 I
-123 AIDIENDDDLQA
+123 AIDIENDDDLEA
-135 LSKSLGYGNIYDNTL
+135 LSKSLGYGNINDNTL
-150 GISVVNL
+150 GISVINL

-168 SSNKNLYKLLSAT
+168 SSNKNLYKVLSAT
-181 NKLSDKSGW
+181 NKLSDKSSL
-190 DIFNNI
+190 DIINNI
-196 GNEATKW
+196 GSEGTKW
-203 GLGTGAIGATIGSVA
+203 GLGTGAIGATIGSVV

-236 VGTVKGGIDEIS
+236 VGVIKGGADEIL

-258 IRGIDADGKVYNN
+258 IKGIDSKGKLYDD
-271 GDFNYGDLQDAIAI
+271 GDFNYDDLQDAIEI
-285 GDKANDI
+285 GDKANTI
-292 MEDAKAAKTRQ
+292 MEDVKATKTRQ
-303 QTFVAESVVSN
+303 QNFVAESVVSN

-328 QHKID
+328 QHKINL
-333 FDTYNKIETN
+333 DTYNKIEAN
-343 WKKAYDTLINQADFT
+343 WKKTYDTLINQADFT
-358 KKEVYAWSADSGE
+358 QKEVYAWSADSGE
-371 GVNLKLVNNP
+371 GVNLKPVKNELIP
-381 DIPNLKGEIMA
+381 DLKGEVMA

-408 ELGTLITIAPKTQSG
+408 ELGTLITIAPKAQSG

-435 VQKQIWVKGLFE
+435 IQKQVWVKGLFE
-447 GSAERAFESDSKTKA
+447 GTAEKAFESDSKTKA

-493 SKTTDKN
+493 SKITDKN

-515 NLNESNII
+515 NLNENNEI
-523 EEGALT
+523 EEKALE
-529 ALNSLNNDSNNY
+529 ALNLLNHDPNNY
-541 NTSNIMNR
+541 NTSNIMNKIR
-549 INSLAISATNELY
+549 DSAISATKTLY
-562 PQGSATDTER
+562 PKGSVTDTER
-572 EYYANEIARTMA
+572 EYHANEIARTMA

-594 NQE
+594 NQK

>member
-1 MAIFNPQE
+1 MAEFNSQE

-15 TRNYAGAAEYLRKT
+15 TRNYAGAADYLRKT
-29 KAKDYASQLT
+29 KAKDYASQLA
-39 LNSRIHDLEKLA
+39 LNSKIHDLEKLA

-56 IYADLNSD
+56 IYADLDSD

-70 FMSAMLGDEGSVPR
+70 FMSAMSGEGGIPR

-94 RQQVNTYG
+94 RRQVNNYG
-102 TEYLNKINNLKSN
+102 TEYLNRISNLKSD
-115 DGNDIHRI
+115 DGNNINRI
-123 AIDIENDDDLQA
+123 AIDIENDDDLKA
-135 LSKSLGYGNIYDNTL
+135 LSESLGYGNIYDNTL
-150 GISVVNL
+150 GISVVSL
-157 GKNKGNRLIID
+157 GKDKGNRLIID

-190 DIFNNI
+190 DIFNNMS
-196 GNEATKW
+196 NEAIKF
-203 GLGTGAIGATIGSVA
+203 GSIGAVPGATIGSIV
-218 PGVGTTVGGAIGG
+218 PSIGTMAGGAIGG

-236 VGTVKGGIDEIS
+236 VGLVKGGGDEIS
-248 NAIYRSNKYK
+248 DAVYRSNKYK
-258 IRGIDADGKVYNN
+258 IKGIDSRGKLYDD
-271 GDFNYGDLQDAIAI
+271 GDFNYGDLQDAIEI
-285 GDKANDI
+285 GDKANNI
-292 MEDAKAAKTRQ
+292 MEDVKATKTRQ
-303 QTFVAESVVSN
+303 QNFVAESVVSN

-320 AEAYKLYK
+320 AEAYKLYQ

-333 FDTYNKIETN
+333 ADTYNKIQDN

-358 KKEVYAWSADSGE
+358 QKEVYAWSADSGE
-371 GVNLKLVNNP
+371 GVNLKPVKNELIP
-381 DIPNLKGEIMA
+381 DLKGEVMS

-408 ELGTLITIAPKTQSG
+408 ELGTLITIAPKAESG

-435 VQKQIWVKGLFE
+435 VQKQVWIKGLFE
-447 GSAERAFESDSKTKA
+447 GTAERAFESDTKTKA

-477 LANGKTVG
+477 LVNGNTVG

-493 SKTTDKN
+493 SKSTDKN
-500 GNTVYT
+500 GNTIYT

-515 NLNESNII
+515 NLNENNII
-523 EEGALT
+523 EEGALA

-541 NTSNIMNR
+541 DTNNIMDR

-572 EYYANEIARTMA
+572 EYQANRIAIVMA
-584 NLVARYYKLQ
+584 NLVERYYKLQ
-594 NQE
+594 NQK

>member
-1 MAIFNPQE
+1 MAQFNAQILQE
-9 LQVYFD
+9 YFD
-15 TRNYAGAAEYLRKT
+15 TRNYAGAANYLRT
-29 KAKDYASQLT
+29 TEAKDYSSQLA
-39 LNSRIHDLEKLA
+39 LNSKIHDLEKLA

-56 IYADLNSD
+56 IYADLDSD

-70 FMSAMLGDEGSVPR
+70 FMSAISGEGSIPR

-94 RQQVNTYG
+94 RRQVNNYG
-102 TEYLNKINNLKSN
+102 TEYLNKINNLKSDN
-115 DGNDIHRI
+115 GQNINRI
-123 AIDIENDDDLQA
+123 AIDIENDDDLKA
-135 LSKSLGYGNIYDNTL
+135 LSKNLGYGNLNDNTL
-150 GISVVNL
+150 GISIVSL

-168 SSNKNLYKLLSAT
+168 TTNKNLYKVLSTA

-196 GNEATKW
+196 GGEATKW
-203 GLGTGAIGATIGSVA
+203 GLGTGTIGATIGSVA
-218 PGVGTTVGGAIGG
+218 PGIGTTVGGAIGG

-236 VGTVKGGIDEIS
+236 VGTIKGGMDEIS

-258 IRGIDADGKVYNN
+258 IRGIDANGKLYNDGN
-271 GDFNYGDLQDAIAI
+271 FNYGDLQDAVAI

-292 MEDAKAAKTRQ
+292 MEDVKATKTRQ
-303 QTFVAESVVSN
+303 QSFVGESVVSN

-320 AEAYKLYK
+320 AEAYKLYQ
-328 QHKID
+328 QHKINL
-333 FDTYNKIETN
+333 DTYNKIETN
-343 WKKAYDTLINQADFT
+343 WKNAYDTLIQQADFT
-358 KKEVYAWSADSGE
+358 QKEVYAWSADSGE
-371 GVNLKLVNNP
+371 GVNLKPVDNKLVP
-381 DIPNLKGEIMA
+381 DLKGEVMA

-408 ELGTLITIAPKTQSG
+408 ELGTLITIAPKAQSG
-423 DDKTDWSKKKGE
+423 DDKTDWSKKKSE

-447 GSAERAFESDSKTKA
+447 GTAERAFESDTKSKA
-462 ARDNADMKKFNYELS
+462 ARDNADMKKFNYELE
-477 LANGKTVG
+477 LADGKTVG

-493 SKTTDKN
+493 YKTTDKD
-500 GNTVYT
+500 GNTIYNGLT
-506 SISEEEMIH
+506 EEQILHE
-515 NLNESNII
+515 LNKSNII
-523 EEGALT
+523 EEGALA
-529 ALNSLNNDSNNY
+529 ALNSLNHDSNNY

>member
-1 MAIFNPQE
+1 MAEFNSQE

-15 TRNYAGAAEYLRKT
+15 TRNYAGAADYLRKT
-29 KAKDYASQLT
+29 KAKDYASQLA
-39 LNSRIHDLEKLA
+39 LNSKIHDLEKLA

-56 IYADLNSD
+56 IYANLDSD

-70 FMSAMLGDEGSVPR
+70 FMSAMSGEGGIPR

-94 RQQVNTYG
+94 RRQVNNYG
-102 TEYLNKINNLKSN
+102 TEYLNRISNLKSD
-115 DGNDIHRI
+115 DGNNINRI
-123 AIDIENDDDLQA
+123 AIDIENDDDLKA
-135 LSKSLGYGNIYDNTL
+135 LSESLGYGNIYDNTL
-150 GISVVNL
+150 GISVVSL
-157 GKNKGNRLIID
+157 GKDKGNRLIID

-190 DIFNNI
+190 DIFNNM
-196 GNEATKW
+196 GNEAIKF
-203 GLGTGAIGATIGSVA
+203 GSIGAVPGATIGSIV
-218 PGVGTTVGGAIGG
+218 PGIGTMAGGAIGG

-236 VGTVKGGIDEIS
+236 VGLVKGGGDEIS
-248 NAIYRSNKYK
+248 DAVYRSNKYK
-258 IRGIDADGKVYNN
+258 IKGIDSQGKLYDD
-271 GDFNYGDLQDAIAI
+271 GDFNYGDLQDAIEI
-285 GDKANDI
+285 GDKANNI
-292 MEDAKAAKTRQ
+292 MEDVKATKTRQ
-303 QTFVAESVVSN
+303 QNFVAESVVSN

-320 AEAYKLYK
+320 AEAYKLYQ

-333 FDTYNKIETN
+333 ADTYNKIQDN

-358 KKEVYAWSADSGE
+358 QKEVYAWSADSEE
-371 GVNLKLVNNP
+371 GVNLKPVKNELIP
-381 DIPNLKGEIMA
+381 DLKGEVMS

-408 ELGTLITIAPKTQSG
+408 ELGTLITIAPKAESG

-435 VQKQIWVKGLFE
+435 VQKQVWIKGLFE
-447 GSAERAFESDSKTKA
+447 GTAERAFESDTKTKA

-477 LANGKTVG
+477 LVNGNTVG

-493 SKTTDKN
+493 SKSTDKN
-500 GNTVYT
+500 GNTIYT

-515 NLNESNII
+515 NLNENNII
-523 EEGALT
+523 EEGALA

-541 NTSNIMNR
+541 NTNNIMDR

-572 EYYANEIARTMA
+572 EYQANRIAIVMA
-584 NLVARYYKLQ
+584 NLVERYYKLQ
-594 NQE
+594 NQK

>member
-1 MAIFNPQE
+1 MAEFNSQE

-15 TRNYAGAAEYLRKT
+15 TRNYAGAADYLRKT
-29 KAKDYASQLT
+29 KAKDYASQLA
-39 LNSRIHDLEKLA
+39 LNSKIHDLEKLA

-56 IYADLNSD
+56 IYADLDSD

-70 FMSAMLGDEGSVPR
+70 FMSAMSGEGGIPR

-94 RQQVNTYG
+94 RRQVNNYG
-102 TEYLNKINNLKSN
+102 TEYLNRISNLKSD
-115 DGNDIHRI
+115 DGNNINRI
-123 AIDIENDDDLQA
+123 AIDIENDDDLKA
-135 LSKSLGYGNIYDNTL
+135 LSESLGYGNIYDNTL
-150 GISVVNL
+150 GISVVSL
-157 GKNKGNRLIID
+157 GKDKGNRLIID

-190 DIFNNI
+190 DIFNNMS
-196 GNEATKW
+196 NEAIKF
-203 GLGTGAIGATIGSVA
+203 GSIGAVPGATIGSIV
-218 PGVGTTVGGAIGG
+218 PGIGTMAGGAIGG

-236 VGTVKGGIDEIS
+236 VGLVKGGGDEIS
-248 NAIYRSNKYK
+248 DAVYRSNKYK
-258 IRGIDADGKVYNN
+258 IKGIDSQGKLYDD
-271 GDFNYGDLQDAIAI
+271 GDFNYGDLQDAIEI
-285 GDKANDI
+285 GDKANNI
-292 MEDAKAAKTRQ
+292 MEDVKATKTRQ
-303 QTFVAESVVSN
+303 QNFVAESVVSN

-320 AEAYKLYK
+320 AEAYKLYQ

-333 FDTYNKIETN
+333 ADTYNKIQDN

-358 KKEVYAWSADSGE
+358 QKEVYAWSADSGE
-371 GVNLKLVNNP
+371 GVNLKPVKNELIP
-381 DIPNLKGEIMA
+381 DLKGEVMS

-408 ELGTLITIAPKTQSG
+408 ELGTLITIAPKAESG
-423 DDKTDWSKKKGE
+423 DDETDWSKKKGE
-435 VQKQIWVKGLFE
+435 VQKQVWIKGLFE
-447 GSAERAFESDSKTKA
+447 GTAERAFESDTKTKA

-477 LANGKTVG
+477 LVNGNTVG

-493 SKTTDKN
+493 SKSTDKN
-500 GNTVYT
+500 GNTIYT

-515 NLNESNII
+515 NLNENNII
-523 EEGALT
+523 EEGALA

-541 NTSNIMNR
+541 NTNNIMDR

-572 EYYANEIARTMA
+572 EYQANRIAIVMA
-584 NLVARYYKLQ
+584 NLVERYYKLQ
-594 NQE
+594 NQK

>member
-1 MAIFNPQE
+1 MAEFNSQE

-15 TRNYAGAAEYLRKT
+15 TRNYAGAADYLRKT
-29 KAKDYASQLT
+29 KAKDYASQLA
-39 LNSRIHDLEKLA
+39 LNSKIHDLEKLA

-56 IYADLNSD
+56 IYADLDSD

-70 FMSAMLGDEGSVPR
+70 FMSAMSGEGGIPR

-94 RQQVNTYG
+94 RRQVNNYG
-102 TEYLNKINNLKSN
+102 TEYLNRISNLKSD
-115 DGNDIHRI
+115 DGNNINRI
-123 AIDIENDDDLQA
+123 AIDIENDDDLKA
-135 LSKSLGYGNIYDNTL
+135 LSESLGYGNIYDNTL
-150 GISVVNL
+150 GISVVSL
-157 GKNKGNRLIID
+157 GKDKGNRLIID

-190 DIFNNI
+190 DIFNNMS
-196 GNEATKW
+196 NEAIKF
-203 GLGTGAIGATIGSVA
+203 GSIGAVPGATIGSIV
-218 PGVGTTVGGAIGG
+218 PGIGTMAGGAIGG

-236 VGTVKGGIDEIS
+236 VGLVKGGGDEIS
-248 NAIYRSNKYK
+248 DAVYRSNKYK
-258 IRGIDADGKVYNN
+258 IKGIDSQGKLYDD
-271 GDFNYGDLQDAIAI
+271 GDFNYGDLQDAIEI
-285 GDKANDI
+285 GDKANNI
-292 MEDAKAAKTRQ
+292 MEDVKATKTRQ
-303 QTFVAESVVSN
+303 QNFVAESVVSN

-320 AEAYKLYK
+320 AEAYKLYQ

-333 FDTYNKIETN
+333 DDTYNKIQDN

-358 KKEVYAWSADSGE
+358 QKEVYAWSADSGE
-371 GVNLKLVNNP
+371 GVNLKPVKNELIP
-381 DIPNLKGEIMA
+381 DLKGEVMS

-408 ELGTLITIAPKTQSG
+408 ELGTLITIAPKAESG

-435 VQKQIWVKGLFE
+435 VQKQVWIKGLFE
-447 GSAERAFESDSKTKA
+447 GTAERAFESDTKTKA

-477 LANGKTVG
+477 LVNGNTVG

-493 SKTTDKN
+493 SKSTDKN
-500 GNTVYT
+500 GNTIYT

-515 NLNESNII
+515 NLNENNII
-523 EEGALT
+523 EEGALA

-541 NTSNIMNR
+541 NTNNIMDR

-572 EYYANEIARTMA
+572 EYQANRIAIVMA
-584 NLVARYYKLQ
+584 NLVERYYKLQ
-594 NQE
+594 NQK

>member
-1 MAIFNPQE
+1 MAIFNPKE

-84 TRVYKENGQE
+84 NRVYKENGQE
-94 RQQVNTYG
+94 RTQVNTYG
-102 TEYLNKINNLKSN
+102 TEYLNKISNLKSD
-115 DGNDIHRI
+115 DGNNINRI

-135 LSKSLGYGNIYDNTL
+135 LSKNLGYENIYDNTL
-150 GISVVNL
+150 GISVIKL

-168 SSNKNLYKLLSAT
+168 SSNKNLYKLLSTT

-218 PGVGTTVGGAIGG
+218 PGVGTIAGSAIGG

-236 VGTVKGGIDEIS
+236 VGTVKSGIDEIS

-258 IRGIDADGKVYNN
+258 IKGIDADGKVYND
-271 GDFNYGDLQDAIAI
+271 GDFNYGDLQDAITI

-292 MEDAKAAKTRQ
+292 MEDVKATKTRQ

-320 AEAYKLYK
+320 AEAYKLYQ

-333 FDTYNKIETN
+333 LNTYNKIEDN

-371 GVNLKLVNNP
+371 GVNLKPVNNT
-381 DIPNLKGEIMA
+381 DIPDLKGQIMS
-392 AMHDNRVT
+392 AMRDNRVT

-408 ELGTLITIAPKTQSG
+408 ELGTLITIAPKAQSG

-435 VQKQIWVKGLFE
+435 VQKQIWIKGLFE
-447 GSAERAFESDSKTKA
+447 SSAERAFESDSKTKA

-477 LANGKTVG
+477 LVNGKTVG

-515 NLNESNII
+515 NLYENNEI
-523 EEGALT
+523 EEKALE
-529 ALNSLNNDSNNY
+529 ALNLLNNDPNNY
-541 NTSNIMNR
+541 NTSNIMNKIR
-549 INSLAISATNELY
+549 DSAISATKKLY
-562 PQGSATDTER
+562 PKGSVTDTER
-572 EYYANEIARTMA
+572 EYYANEIARNMA
-584 NLVARYYKLQ
+584 ILVARYYKLQ

>member
-1 MAIFNPQE
+1 MAQFNSQE

-29 KAKDYASQLT
+29 KAKDYASQLA
-39 LNSRIHDLEKLA
+39 LNSKIHDLEKLA

-56 IYADLNSD
+56 IYSNLDND

-70 FMSAMLGDEGSVPR
+70 FMSAMLGEGSIPR
-84 TRVYKENGQE
+84 NRTYTENGQE
-94 RQQVNTYG
+94 RTQVNNYG
-102 TEYLNKINNLKSN
+102 TEYLNKISNLRSDNGSN
-115 DGNDIHRI
+115 INRI
-123 AIDIENDDDLQA
+123 AIDIENDDDLEA
-135 LSKSLGYGNIYDNTL
+135 LSKSLGYGNINDNTL
-150 GISVVNL
+150 GISIVSL

-168 SSNKNLYKLLSAT
+168 SSNKNLYKVLSAT
-181 NKLSDKSGW
+181 NKLSDKSGL
-190 DIFNNI
+190 DIINDI
-196 GNEATKW
+196 GGEATKW
-203 GLGTGAIGATIGSVA
+203 GLGTGAIGATIGSVV
-218 PGVGTTVGGAIGG
+218 PGVGTTAGGAIGG

-236 VGTVKGGIDEIS
+236 VGIIKGGADEIS

-258 IRGIDADGKVYNN
+258 IKGIDSKGKLYDD
-271 GDFNYGDLQDAIAI
+271 GDFNYGDLQDAIEI
-285 GDKANDI
+285 GDKANSI
-292 MEDAKAAKTRQ
+292 MEDVKATKTRQ
-303 QTFVAESVVSN
+303 QNFVAESVVSN

-328 QHKID
+328 QHKINL
-333 FDTYNKIETN
+333 DTYNKIEAN
-343 WKKAYDTLINQADFT
+343 WKKTYDTLINQADFT
-358 KKEVYAWSADSGE
+358 QKEVYAWSADSGE
-371 GVNLKLVNNP
+371 GVNLKSVKNELIP
-381 DIPNLKGEIMA
+381 DLKGEVMA
-392 AMHDNRVT
+392 AMHDNRLT

-408 ELGTLITIAPKTQSG
+408 ELGTLITIAPKAQSG

-447 GSAERAFESDSKTKA
+447 GTAEKAFESDTKTKA

-477 LANGKTVG
+477 LVNGKTVG

-500 GNTVYT
+500 GNTIYN

-515 NLNESNII
+515 NLNENNII
-523 EEGALT
+523 EEGALA

-541 NTSNIMNR
+541 NTSNIMDR

-572 EYYANEIARTMA
+572 EYYANEISRTMA
-584 NLVARYYKLQ
+584 NLVARYNKLQ

>member
-1 MAIFNPQE
+1 MAQFNPQE

-15 TRNYAGAAEYLRKT
+15 TRNYAGAANYLRKT
-29 KAKDYASQLT
+29 KAKDYTSQLA
-39 LNSRIHDLEKLA
+39 LNSKIHDLEKLA

-56 IYADLNSD
+56 IYSNLDND

-70 FMSAMLGDEGSVPR
+70 FMSAMFGEGSIPR
-84 TRVYKENGQE
+84 DRVYIENGQE
-94 RQQVNTYG
+94 RTQVNNYG
-102 TEYLNKINNLKSN
+102 TEYLNKTSNLKSN
-115 DGNDIHRI
+115 NGSNINRI
-123 AIDIENDDDLQA
+123 AIDIENDDDLEA
-135 LSKSLGYGNIYDNTL
+135 LSKSLGYGNINDNTL
-150 GISVVNL
+150 GISVINL

-168 SSNKNLYKLLSAT
+168 SSNKNLYKVLSAT
-181 NKLSDKSGW
+181 NKLSDKSSL
-190 DIFNNI
+190 DIINNI
-196 GNEATKW
+196 GGEATKW
-203 GLGTGAIGATIGSVA
+203 GLGTGAIGATIGSVV
-218 PGVGTTVGGAIGG
+218 PGIGTTAGGAIGG

-236 VGTVKGGIDEIS
+236 VGVIKGGADEIS

-258 IRGIDADGKVYNN
+258 IKGIDSKDKVYDD
-271 GDFNYGDLQDAIAI
+271 GDFNYNDLQDAIEI
-285 GDKANDI
+285 GDKANSI
-292 MEDAKAAKTRQ
+292 MEDVKATKTRQ
-303 QTFVAESVVSN
+303 QNFVAESVVSN

-320 AEAYKLYK
+320 AEAYKLYQ

-333 FDTYNKIETN
+333 ADTYNKIQDN

-358 KKEVYAWSADSGE
+358 QKEVYAWSADSGE
-371 GVNLKLVNNP
+371 GVNLKSVKNELIP
-381 DIPNLKGEIMA
+381 DLKGEIMS

-408 ELGTLITIAPKTQSG
+408 ELGTLITIAPKNQSG

-435 VQKQIWVKGLFE
+435 IQKQIWVKGLFE
-447 GSAERAFESDSKTKA
+447 GTAEKAFESDTKTKA

-477 LANGKTVG
+477 LVNGKTVG

-500 GNTVYT
+500 GNTIYN

-515 NLNESNII
+515 NLNENNII
-523 EEGALT
+523 EEGALA

-541 NTSNIMNR
+541 NTSNIMDR

-572 EYYANEIARTMA
+572 EYYANEISRTMA
-584 NLVARYYKLQ
+584 NLVARYNKLQ